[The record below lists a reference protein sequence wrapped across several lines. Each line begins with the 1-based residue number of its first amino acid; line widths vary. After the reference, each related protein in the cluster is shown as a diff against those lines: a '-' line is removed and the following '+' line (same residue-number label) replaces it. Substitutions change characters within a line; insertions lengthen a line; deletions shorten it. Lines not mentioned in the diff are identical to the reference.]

1 MIQEELR
8 ITAPEDQPVLPPGAW
23 PKQGAWTIADWEQL
37 PEDGNRYELIDGV
50 LYVTSAPST
59 HHQWVNG
66 RLYRLLSEYIDAQ
79 TPPPGLLFMPPF
91 GVILPTG
98 PVIPDLVYV
107 HMRNLHIL
115 TDKRIEGVPDLL
127 VEIAA
132 PGTSRL
138 RPAGKA
144 GCLCSERRPR
154 ILVVRSGKPHCR
166 SAHPGA
172 DRPVPA
178 PQAGGVAESDPFS
191 PASRSPVPGRKHLH
205 AARLA
210 CHPAP
215 RSHMTRTAAPV
226 VPSTYSVDLHRA
238 RSCRRALC
246 SSISSQ
252 DQALTTSRRVA
263 QPRRAVSTP

>member
-1 MIQEELR
+1 MSESRAMIQEELR

-132 PGTSRL
+132 PGTASYDRREKQDAYARSGVPEYWWVDPGSRTVEVL
-138 RPAGKA
+138 ILEQTGRYRPHK
-144 GCLCSERRPR
+144 LVERRSP
-154 ILVVRSGKPHCR
+154 IPSVQL
-166 SAHPGA
+166 PGLQF
-172 DRPVPA
+172 PV
-178 PQAGGVAESDPFS
+178 ESIFMPPD
-191 PASRSPVPGRKHLH
+191 L
-205 AARLA
+205 LA
-210 CHPAP
+210 
-215 RSHMTRTAAPV
+215 T
-226 VPSTYSVDLHRA
+226 L
-238 RSCRRALC
+238 RREA
-246 SSISSQ
+246 
-252 DQALTTSRRVA
+252 T
-263 QPRRAVSTP
+263 

>member
-8 ITAPEDQPVLPPGAW
+8 ITAPEDQPVLPPGTW

-37 PEDGNRYELIDGV
+37 PEDGNRYELIDGM

-79 TPPPGLLFMPPF
+79 APPPGLLFMPPF

-127 VEIAA
+127 VEIAS
-132 PGTSRL
+132 PGTAAYDRREKQDAYARSGVPEYWWVDPGSRTVEVL
-138 RPAGKA
+138 ILEQTGRYRPHK
-144 GCLCSERRPR
+144 LVERRSP
-154 ILVVRSGKPHCR
+154 IPSVQL
-166 SAHPGA
+166 PGLQF
-172 DRPVPA
+172 PVESIFMP
-178 PQAGGVAESDPFS
+178 PDLQA
-191 PASRSPVPGRKHLH
+191 
-205 AARLA
+205 
-210 CHPAP
+210 
-215 RSHMTRTAAPV
+215 T
-226 VPSTYSVDLHRA
+226 
-238 RSCRRALC
+238 
-246 SSISSQ
+246 
-252 DQALTTSRRVA
+252 
-263 QPRRAVSTP
+263 PRREAT

>member
-1 MIQEELR
+1 MSESRAMIQEELR
-8 ITAPEDQPVLPPGAW
+8 ITAPEDQPVLPPGTW

-37 PEDGNRYELIDGV
+37 PEDSNRYELIDGV

-127 VEIAA
+127 VEIAS
-132 PGTSRL
+132 PGTAAYDRREKQDAYARNGVSEYWWVDPGSRTVEVL
-138 RPAGKA
+138 VLEQTGRCRPHK
-144 GCLCSERRPR
+144 LVERRSP
-154 ILVVRSGKPHCR
+154 IPSVQLPGLQFPVESIFMPPDLLATVRR
-166 SAHPGA
+166 EA
-172 DRPVPA
+172 
-178 PQAGGVAESDPFS
+178 
-191 PASRSPVPGRKHLH
+191 
-205 AARLA
+205 
-210 CHPAP
+210 
-215 RSHMTRTAAPV
+215 T
-226 VPSTYSVDLHRA
+226 
-238 RSCRRALC
+238 
-246 SSISSQ
+246 
-252 DQALTTSRRVA
+252 
-263 QPRRAVSTP
+263 